1 MAGVKVEILGK
12 EYLLRSDRGEAQVR
26 RAAGYLD
33 DRLNEV
39 LSQTTTSSTLSAT
52 VLAALNVTS
61 ELLVLK
67 DEKESLLREIEVR
80 AQRLLQ
86 KIEQAVE

>member
-1 MAGVKVEILGK
+1 MTGVKVEILGK

-61 ELLVLK
+61 ELLVVK
-67 DEKESLLREIEVR
+67 DEKESLLREIEVK

>member
-61 ELLVLK
+61 EFLILK
-67 DEKESLLREIEVR
+67 DEKEGLLREIEVR

-86 KIEQAVE
+86 KIEQAVK